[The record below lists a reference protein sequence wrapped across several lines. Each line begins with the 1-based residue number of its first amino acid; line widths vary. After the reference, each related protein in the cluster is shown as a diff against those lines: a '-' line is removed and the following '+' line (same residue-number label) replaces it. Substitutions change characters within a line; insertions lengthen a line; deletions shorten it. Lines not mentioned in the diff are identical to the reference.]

1 MRDIDKYIKSF
12 INGNYQ
18 RTKNKWKLLAT
29 PYGNPLGCSNNYFK
43 NFILL
48 KMELYNDEIID
59 EDDRMTIDNIE
70 IDHIKPV
77 CKFNFNNFNDYYK
90 CIHYTNYQPLLIKE
104 NSKKCGIWNAEDE
117 DFWEHYIIFKD
128 KDNYWL
134 DIFKPELIFWREV
147 MERTEDAEIR
157 EVMKRTHKE
166 IMEQ

>member
-29 PYGNPLGCSNNYFK
+29 PYENPLGCSNEYFK

-48 KMELYNDEIID
+48 KMELYNDECIN
-59 EDDRMTIDNIE
+59 EDDRMTIDNIT

-77 CKFNFNNFNDYYK
+77 CKFNSNNINDYYK
-90 CIHYTNYQPLLIKE
+90 CNHYTNYQPLLKKQ

-117 DFWEHYIIFKD
+117 IFWEYNIIFKD

-134 DIFKPELIFWREV
+134 DIYKPELIFWRDIEELNKK
-147 MERTEDAEIR
+147 MI
-157 EVMKRTHKE
+157 
-166 IMEQ
+166 